1 MKKYTKILLALSSI
15 LILVG
20 CNGNSSSQSEETN
33 QSSSFVDETLTIQ
46 DISILPGDNV
56 QLIAKVGNK
65 TVEANWEVLDKGKT
79 NASISEDGILNA
91 GIFSGII
98 KIKATYNELEV
109 EKEIEIETPI
119 IDDAKI
125 NIPSSY
131 KTSMK
136 VNTGKFDSLGNP
148 INEVGVEF
156 VKDKGFF
163 ISLGEG
169 GVVIEDDK
177 VYNYEVTL
185 DGAKFN
191 YGVDLEEKATPKDI
205 NDSFDLKSS
214 ITSDRY
220 EFYFLSKESNEY
232 IFQMSEETASNCVAE
247 PMVFTF
253 MGLFNMG
260 INGVCVGV
268 DAITMEYKDL
278 YGVSGNKF
286 YPLHLEKIDSL
297 SVNPVGEYVSN
308 GGEEDGGVEEIF

>member
-15 LILVG
+15 LILAG
-20 CNGNSSSQSEETN
+20 CNDNSSSQSEEVN

-232 IFQMSEETASNCVAE
+232 IFQMSEETSSNCVAE

-308 GGEEDGGVEEIF
+308 GGKEDGGVEEIF